1 MVKLVAAD
9 MDGTF
14 LTSNGYFDSKRLHDV
29 LEKFKKNN
37 ILFVAASGRSLMALE
52 KMFAE
57 HADKMAFIAENGTLV
72 KVGKDIVF
80 ESGLS
85 NNIWRSLI
93 PFLKV
98 HIC

>member
-52 KMFAE
+52 KCLLSMLIKW
-57 HADKMAFIAENGTLV
+57 HLLLKM
-72 KVGKDIVF
+72 
-80 ESGLS
+80 GL
-85 NNIWRSLI
+85 W
-93 PFLKV
+93 
-98 HIC
+98 